1 METLRQAGDN
11 ARRKESQREMR
22 DKIEAAGKNLK
33 YFGLD
38 LGTGF
43 KDRREMV
50 NKTISHMKE
59 VVPQNDKERF
69 GTVINRTRIRLLGKD
84 TEEKQYQGRKINTL
98 PVLIE
103 CRTEEDK
110 RVLEEILRESG
121 LHSCFE

>member
-1 METLRQAGDN
+1 
-11 ARRKESQREMR
+11 
-22 DKIEAAGKNLK
+22 
-33 YFGLD
+33 
-38 LGTGF
+38 
-43 KDRREMV
+43 MV

-69 GTVINRTRIRLLGKD
+69 VTVINRTRIRLLGKD

-110 RVLEEILRESG
+110 IGGNPAGGRLAFL
-121 LHSCFE
+121 L